1 MKLKENLRQLLKTKG
16 MTVTA
21 LSKQAK
27 IPLQTLNNWLSGS
40 KPKDF
45 DQVKAVADVF
55 GVTLDYLVYGIEQ
68 EKIKVNDLVAFGSFD
83 VFLKR
88 K

>member
-1 MKLKENLRQLLKTKG
+1 MKLKDILRQQLRQHG
-16 MTVTA
+16 MTATA
-21 LSKQAK
+21 LSKK
-27 IPLQTLNNWLSGS
+27 SRVPLQTLNNWLSGS

-55 GVTLDYLVYGIEQ
+55 GVSLDYIVYGIESA
-68 EKIKVNDLVAFGSFD
+68 KIKSEDLVSFGSFD